1 MTYRVV
7 AFNEGSDT
15 AGFVVLD
22 QRVGRSVIE
31 GKLTLKETDID
42 DLTLTVTRDNPL
54 FDAVQPFHTHVSVYD
69 DGRLIF
75 RGRAI
80 KPKKSMETSGM
91 FRREY
96 TFESIEAYLLDSVQ
110 RFYEGVGQSPADFLK
125 HLIEVHNSQVEGFQQ
140 FQVRNV
146 TVTNAKDNT
155 YRQID
160 YPKTRDCIKE
170 KLIESLGGYLQVE
183 YNPNGA
189 NYLDYLSSIGQDHP
203 NDTPIQLAKNMQS
216 ASVEIDPTTVITRV
230 VPLGKTEEAQSVS
243 VEGDSGS
250 TTGTTTAINGDWGE
264 AIKNAATMMG
274 INISQSDVDRI
285 KSLIQHESNGNETV
299 QNNWDSNAK
308 AGHPSIGL
316 VQFIQPTFDK
326 YKVNGYGDIR
336 VGFHQLLALF
346 NDSNWSSDVKLGGW
360 GPTGLKRMD
369 NPVTQGSKSGSWGWP
384 FPDVGE
390 GIFSGGQ
397 LFGVHPGGEF
407 RTNGFHDGLDFGS
420 VDHPGSAV
428 HAIHGGTV
436 VQKGYMGG
444 LSYYFVTHSSDGFN
458 IVYQEAFSSSNK
470 ITVKVGDSVKTGDVV
485 GYRDTSHLHVGV
497 TKEDFGKAVA
507 KSFTNDGTW
516 LDPQQLIKNGG
527 DGSKASDKTE
537 TVSNESSA
545 RPKVT
550 IASVNGGK
558 DWLDIPDLQK
568 EFGIIE
574 GTIEFDDVSDPAQL
588 LARAQ
593 AWIKAQS
600 ISESWSV
607 TAVELGL
614 PNFNHFKVADRYRF
628 INPYVAT
635 TQLLRVTQKEVD
647 LLKPHSS
654 TLTIGDKAVSLT
666 AYQLENNRTRTDIQR
681 VKVMVSQLATAQS
694 SSGVT
699 SNPVVESAESS
710 QEVVQLQ
717 FDIEQLKKVIQDQI
731 PTGYVSASD
740 FQKLK
745 EEVEAMKGSGA

>member
-1 MTYRVV
+1 M
-7 AFNEGSDT
+7 
-15 AGFVVLD
+15 
-22 QRVGRSVIE
+22 
-31 GKLTLKETDID
+31 
-42 DLTLTVTRDNPL
+42 
-54 FDAVQPFHTHVSVYD
+54 
-69 DGRLIF
+69 
-75 RGRAI
+75 
-80 KPKKSMETSGM
+80 
-91 FRREY
+91 
-96 TFESIEAYLLDSVQ
+96 
-110 RFYEGVGQSPADFLK
+110 
-125 HLIEVHNSQVEGFQQ
+125 
-140 FQVRNV
+140 
-146 TVTNAKDNT
+146 
-155 YRQID
+155 
-160 YPKTRDCIKE
+160 
-170 KLIESLGGYLQVE
+170 
-183 YNPNGA
+183 
-189 NYLDYLSSIGQDHP
+189 
-203 NDTPIQLAKNMQS
+203 
-216 ASVEIDPTTVITRV
+216 
-230 VPLGKTEEAQSVS
+230 
-243 VEGDSGS
+243 
-250 TTGTTTAINGDWGE
+250 
-264 AIKNAATMMG
+264 
-274 INISQSDVDRI
+274 
-285 KSLIQHESNGNETV
+285 
-299 QNNWDSNAK
+299 
-308 AGHPSIGL
+308 
-316 VQFIQPTFDK
+316 
-326 YKVNGYGDIR
+326 
-336 VGFHQLLALF
+336 
-346 NDSNWSSDVKLGGW
+346 
-360 GPTGLKRMD
+360 
-369 NPVTQGSKSGSWGWP
+369 
-384 FPDVGE
+384 
-390 GIFSGGQ
+390 
-397 LFGVHPGGEF
+397 
-407 RTNGFHDGLDFGS
+407 
-420 VDHPGSAV
+420 
-428 HAIHGGTV
+428 
-436 VQKGYMGG
+436 
-444 LSYYFVTHSSDGFN
+444 
-458 IVYQEAFSSSNK
+458 
-470 ITVKVGDSVKTGDVV
+470 
-485 GYRDTSHLHVGV
+485 GV

-574 GTIEFDDVSDPAQL
+574 GTVEFNDVSDPAQL

-614 PNFNHFKVADRYRF
+614 PNFNHFNVADRYQF

-666 AYQLENNRTRTDIQR
+666 AYQLENNRARTDFQR

-745 EEVEAMKGSGA
+745 EEVEAMKGSES